1 MSKKLKRILAAA
13 VAVVILAGVAGAAA
27 YVTANQTPSVI
38 YNGTREEF
46 TLKDA
51 LPNFFGDTDGPQ
63 DLFTGFKD
71 MMPGDAVNQKIKL
84 KVESMDSDRVYIY
97 MSARIPDDSEI
108 GAENSYQDLLD
119 DTDNWQ
125 LSVDWSWDQVESVI
139 AAKGNVED
147 IRKATQ
153 KDVLVGVFKA
163 NGSKDIDVNLAL
175 DIWAESNEWADKI
188 AVVDWY
194 FYAVEENDPT
204 PPGPNPP
211 EPPGPDTPH
220 VPSLETDKHI
230 NYIIGYDD
238 GLVHPEGNLTRA
250 QTAAI
255 FYRLLT
261 DAALVEMWSTEPCF
275 SDVPETSWYFMYVA
289 TLTNGGILT
298 GYPDGTFLPNQA
310 ITRAEFATIVAR
322 FDDRLGQIETTAT
335 FPDIQGRWF
344 QEYIEF
350 AATCGY
356 VHGYPDGT
364 FRPDEYITRAEAAT
378 LINHCLER
386 HVDAAGLEGF
396 ENITN
401 WPDNA
406 DPERWFY
413 YEIVEAANYHDS
425 KRSNRTDEGL
435 VFQTEIWTK
444 LYEPIDWEKIEQEW
458 IKHLTGN
465 EDFITKS

>member
-13 VAVVILAGVAGAAA
+13 VAVVILAGVAGAA
-27 YVTANQTPSVI
+27 YSTYISSKSVI
-38 YNGTREEF
+38 YDGRREAF
-46 TLKDA
+46 TSPGSDGEDLFVDLKD
-51 LPNFFGDTDGPQ
+51 L
-63 DLFTGFKD
+63 
-71 MMPGDAVNQKIKL
+71 MPGDALTQTIRVGVQN
-84 KVESMDSDRVYIY
+84 MDSDRVKIY
-97 MSARIPDDSEI
+97 MTAKNPNDDY
-108 GAENSYQDLLD
+108 NTLLSYEDP
-119 DTDNWQ
+119 TDPSKGNWVD
-125 LSVDWSWDQVESVI
+125 LSVDVGTVE
-139 AAKGNVED
+139 NVLN
-147 IRKATQ
+147 IRNADNT
-153 KDVLVGVFKA
+153 DVLVGVFTQDGTKEI
-163 NGSKDIDVNLAL
+163 NVNLAISL
-175 DIWAESNEWADKI
+175 LAGNELSDLTA
-188 AVVDWY
+188 AVDWV

-204 PPGPNPP
+204 PPNPP
-211 EPPGPDTPH
+211 TPPDPPDTPH